1 MNNKYL
7 IEDLRDFREWA
18 ESNIYEVP
26 IELPDV
32 LSCAADVI
40 ENMEKHIEVL
50 QKEVEIGQG
59 FVASRIK
66 VERLEHNHKE
76 KEGSR
81 YESEFQDGTC
91 FQ

>member
-1 MNNKYL
+1 MNNKCL
-7 IEDLRDFREWA
+7 VEDLRDFREWA

-50 QKEVEIGQG
+50 QKEVEKTRMRNEYLEDAVATLIGK
-59 FVASRIK
+59 A
-66 VERLEHNHKE
+66 E
-76 KEGSR
+76 
-81 YESEFQDGTC
+81 
-91 FQ
+91 

>member
-1 MNNKYL
+1 MNNKGL

-50 QKEVEIGQG
+50 QKEVEKTRRRNEYLEDAVATLIG
-59 FVASRIK
+59 K
-66 VERLEHNHKE
+66 VE
-76 KEGSR
+76 
-81 YESEFQDGTC
+81 
-91 FQ
+91 

>member
-1 MNNKYL
+1 MNNKCL
-7 IEDLRDFREWA
+7 VEDLRDFREWA

-50 QKEVEIGQG
+50 QKEVEKTRRHNEYLEDA
-59 FVASRIK
+59 VATLTGK
-66 VERLEHNHKE
+66 AE
-76 KEGSR
+76 
-81 YESEFQDGTC
+81 
-91 FQ
+91 

>member
-1 MNNKYL
+1 MNNKCL
-7 IEDLRDFREWA
+7 VEGLRDFREWA

-50 QKEVEIGQG
+50 QKEVEKTRRRNEYLEDAVATLIGK
-59 FVASRIK
+59 A
-66 VERLEHNHKE
+66 E
-76 KEGSR
+76 
-81 YESEFQDGTC
+81 
-91 FQ
+91 

>member
-1 MNNKYL
+1 MYNKCL
-7 IEDLRDFREWA
+7 VEDLRDFREWA

-50 QKEVEIGQG
+50 QKEVEKTRRRNEYLEDAVATLIGK
-59 FVASRIK
+59 A
-66 VERLEHNHKE
+66 E
-76 KEGSR
+76 
-81 YESEFQDGTC
+81 
-91 FQ
+91 

>member
-1 MNNKYL
+1 MNNKCL
-7 IEDLRDFREWA
+7 IENLRDFREWA

-50 QKEVEIGQG
+50 QKEVEKIRRRNEYLEDA
-59 FVASRIK
+59 VATLI
-66 VERLEHNHKE
+66 E
-76 KEGSR
+76 KAE
-81 YESEFQDGTC
+81 
-91 FQ
+91 

>member
-1 MNNKYL
+1 MNNKCL

-50 QKEVEIGQG
+50 QKEVEKTRRRNEYLEDTVVTLIGK
-59 FVASRIK
+59 AK
-66 VERLEHNHKE
+66 
-76 KEGSR
+76 
-81 YESEFQDGTC
+81 
-91 FQ
+91 

>member
-7 IEDLRDFREWA
+7 IKDLRDFREWA

-26 IELPDV
+26 IGLHDV

-50 QKEVEIGQG
+50 QKEVETTRRRNDYLTDA
-59 FVASRIK
+59 VATLTRK
-66 VERLEHNHKE
+66 AE
-76 KEGSR
+76 
-81 YESEFQDGTC
+81 
-91 FQ
+91 

>member
-7 IEDLRDFREWA
+7 IKDLRDFREWA

-50 QKEVEIGQG
+50 QKEVEII
-59 FVASRIK
+59 RRRN
-66 VERLEHNHKE
+66 EHLEYAMATLIGKE
-76 KEGSR
+76 E
-81 YESEFQDGTC
+81 
-91 FQ
+91 

>member
-1 MNNKYL
+1 MNNKCL
-7 IEDLRDFREWA
+7 VEDLRDFREWA

-50 QKEVEIGQG
+50 QKEVEKTRRRNEYLEDTVATLIGK
-59 FVASRIK
+59 A
-66 VERLEHNHKE
+66 E
-76 KEGSR
+76 
-81 YESEFQDGTC
+81 
-91 FQ
+91 

>member
-50 QKEVEIGQG
+50 QKEVEKTRRRNEYLEDAMVTLIGK
-59 FVASRIK
+59 A
-66 VERLEHNHKE
+66 E
-76 KEGSR
+76 
-81 YESEFQDGTC
+81 
-91 FQ
+91 

>member
-1 MNNKYL
+1 MNNKCL

-26 IELPDV
+26 VDLPDV

-50 QKEVEIGQG
+50 QKEVETIRRRNDYLTDT
-59 FVASRIK
+59 VATLVGK
-66 VERLEHNHKE
+66 AE
-76 KEGSR
+76 
-81 YESEFQDGTC
+81 
-91 FQ
+91 

>member
-1 MNNKYL
+1 MNNKCL
-7 IEDLRDFREWA
+7 VEDLRYFREWA

-50 QKEVEIGQG
+50 QKEVEKTRRRNEYLEDVAATLIG
-59 FVASRIK
+59 
-66 VERLEHNHKE
+66 KE
-76 KEGSR
+76 E
-81 YESEFQDGTC
+81 
-91 FQ
+91 

>member
-7 IEDLRDFREWA
+7 IEYLRDFREWA

-40 ENMEKHIEVL
+40 ENMEKHIEIL
-50 QKEVEIGQG
+50 QKEVETYRQREERVRSILFPPSPADLYQG
-59 FVASRIK
+59 G
-66 VERLEHNHKE
+66 EL
-76 KEGSR
+76 
-81 YESEFQDGTC
+81 T
-91 FQ
+91 

>member
-26 IELPDV
+26 IDLSNV
-32 LSCAADVI
+32 LSRAADVI

-50 QKEVEIGQG
+50 QKEVETIRRRNEHLTDAMATLIG
-59 FVASRIK
+59 
-66 VERLEHNHKE
+66 EEE
-76 KEGSR
+76 
-81 YESEFQDGTC
+81 
-91 FQ
+91 

>member
-1 MNNKYL
+1 MNNKCL
-7 IEDLRDFREWA
+7 IEDLRDLGEWA

-50 QKEVEIGQG
+50 QKEVEKTRRRNEYLTDAMATLIG
-59 FVASRIK
+59 K
-66 VERLEHNHKE
+66 VE
-76 KEGSR
+76 
-81 YESEFQDGTC
+81 
-91 FQ
+91 